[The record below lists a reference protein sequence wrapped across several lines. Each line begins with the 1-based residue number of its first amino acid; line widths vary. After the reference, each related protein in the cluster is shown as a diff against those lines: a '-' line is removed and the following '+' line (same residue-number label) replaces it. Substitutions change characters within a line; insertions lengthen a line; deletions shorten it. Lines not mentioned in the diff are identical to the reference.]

1 MPTTRWQTSTDRGA
15 ALLWDYIEAAAL
27 VAVVAGGFLMFG
39 PVALIVGGL
48 LVLALSWFVNRER
61 KGAAA

>member
-1 MPTTRWQTSTDRGA
+1 M
-15 ALLWDYIEAAAL
+15 LWDYIEAAAL